1 MPRTT
6 ILLVRHGETTDNRNR
21 IMQGQTQGELSEEGV
36 RQARE
41 LAKRLQGTTIDAFL
55 TSDLKRAKDT
65 CRILAKG
72 RGVTVETTKLLRE
85 RDWGSFTGRYIPDL
99 KDEPWPQDIET
110 IAAMRLRAEA
120 FLSLV
125 RRKYEG
131 KTVLAVGHGITNKV
145 IQAVHYQVSE
155 KEIQRMENA
164 EVRTLLLP

>member
-1 MPRTT
+1 M
-6 ILLVRHGETTDNRNR
+6 RHGETTDNRNR